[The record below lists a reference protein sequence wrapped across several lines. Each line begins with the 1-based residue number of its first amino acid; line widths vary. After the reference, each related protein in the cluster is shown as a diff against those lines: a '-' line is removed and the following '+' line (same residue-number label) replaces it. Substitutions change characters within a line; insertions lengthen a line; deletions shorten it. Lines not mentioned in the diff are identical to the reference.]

1 MHKRVPARALRL
13 GMYIHAPEGSWMD
26 YPDWKTQFLLT
37 DPVELEK
44 MKESGVAA
52 FVIDTSKGAD
62 MLPGDERVGRPGG
75 GFGRR
80 AVPIGACSAEEEF
93 GRAEAV
99 TKRAGKTVSEIL
111 KQARLGKVVDVA
123 QTVPVIED
131 ITTSIDRNAS
141 ALVSFVRLKAADEYT
156 YLHSVAVCALMINLG
171 RQLLFDESEIGELA
185 TAGLLMHIGK
195 TSLPVELLTKP
206 SSLTAQEMALV
217 RQHPIRGHQ
226 ILSQTRGGVSDVV
239 LDVCKHHHE
248 RIDGHGYPYG
258 LRGDAISLHARMA
271 AVCNVYDARTSNRPY
286 KQAEDPAEV
295 LSDMF
300 KAKDQFDESVLSAF
314 IRSIGIYPIGSL
326 VRLKSGRLAV
336 VVEQGEEDLTKPL
349 VRVFYSVTQR
359 VGIPYDDIDLARD
372 GGDEI
377 LSRER
382 PERWGFNGWD
392 RQWPQILRGSNLR
405 AA

>member
-1 MHKRVPARALRL
+1 MLKRVPARSLRL
-13 GMYIHAPEGSWMD
+13 GMFIHAPDGSWMD
-26 YPDWKTQFLLT
+26 HPEWKTQFLLT
-37 DPVELEK
+37 DEGELERLREGK
-44 MKESGVAA
+44 AV
-52 FVIDTSKGAD
+52 FIIDTDKGAD
-62 MLPGDERVGRPGG
+62 ALLGAAPRGG
-75 GFGRR
+75 GFGKRTTPV
-80 AVPIGACSAEEEF
+80 AACSTEEEF
-93 GRAEAV
+93 TRVEAI
-99 TKRAGKTVSEIL
+99 TKRASKSVGEIL
-111 KQARLGKVVDVA
+111 KQARLGKAVDVA

-131 ITTSIDRNAS
+131 LTSSIDRNAS

-171 RQLLFDESEIGELA
+171 RQLLFDESEIAELA
-185 TAGLLMHIGK
+185 TAGLLMHVGK
-195 TSLPVELLTKP
+195 TALPVELLTKP

-217 RQHPIRGHQ
+217 RQHPIRGHE
-226 ILSQTRGGVSDVV
+226 ILSRAKGVSEVV

-258 LRGDAISLHARMA
+258 LRGDAINLHARMA

-286 KQAEDPAEV
+286 KDAEEPAEV

-300 KAKDQFDESVLSAF
+300 RQKDQFDESVLSAF
-314 IRSIGIYPIGSL
+314 IRSVGIYPIGSL

-336 VVEQGEEDLTKPL
+336 VVEKNEEQLTRPL
-349 VRVFYSVTQR
+349 VRVFYSVVKR
-359 VGIPYDDIDLARD
+359 AGLPYQDIDLATD

-392 RQWPQILRGSNLR
+392 RLWPQILRGSNLQ

>member
-1 MHKRVPARALRL
+1 MLKRVSAKSLRL

-26 YPDWKTQFLLT
+26 HPDWKTQYLLT
-37 DPVELEK
+37 DPAELERMQAGK
-44 MKESGVAA
+44 AV
-52 FVIDTSKGAD
+52 FIIDTDKGAD
-62 MLPGDERVGRPGG
+62 ALLGSEPRRS
-75 GFGRR
+75 GFGKRTTPV
-80 AVPIGACSAEEEF
+80 AASSTQEEF
-93 GRAEAV
+93 GRAEAI
-99 TKRAGKTVSEIL
+99 TRRASKSVGEIL
-111 KQARLGKVVDVA
+111 KQARLGKAVDVA

-131 ITTSIDRNAS
+131 ISSSMDRNAS

-171 RQLLFDESEIGELA
+171 RQLLFDESEISELA

-195 TSLPVELLTKP
+195 TALPIELLTKP

-217 RQHPIRGHQ
+217 RQYPVRGHE
-226 ILSQTRGGVSDVV
+226 ILSRTKGVSEVV

-286 KQAEDPAEV
+286 RQAEEPAEV

-300 KAKDQFDESVLSAF
+300 KQKDQFDESVLSAF
-314 IRSIGIYPIGSL
+314 IRSVGIYPIGSL

-336 VVEQGEEDLTKPL
+336 VVEQNEENLTRPL
-349 VRVFYSVTQR
+349 VRVFYSAAKR
-359 VGIPYDDIDLARD
+359 AGLPYQDVDLATD

-382 PERWGFNGWD
+382 PERWGFNSWD
-392 RQWPQILRGSNLR
+392 RLWPQILRGSNLQ

>member
-1 MHKRVPARALRL
+1 MLKRVPAKSLRL

-26 YPDWKTQFLLT
+26 HPDWKTQYLLT
-37 DPVELEK
+37 DSVELERMQEGK
-44 MKESGVAA
+44 AV
-52 FVIDTSKGAD
+52 FIIDTDKGAD
-62 MLPGDERVGRPGG
+62 ALLGSEPRRG

-80 AVPIGACSAEEEF
+80 TTPVAACSTQEEF
-93 GRAEAV
+93 GRVEAI
-99 TKRAGKTVSEIL
+99 TKRASKSVGEIL
-111 KQARLGKVVDVA
+111 KQARLGKAVDLA

-131 ITTSIDRNAS
+131 ISSSMDRNAS

-171 RQLLFDESEIGELA
+171 RQLLFDESEISELG

-195 TSLPVELLTKP
+195 TALPVDLLTKP

-217 RQHPIRGHQ
+217 RQHPIRGHE
-226 ILSQTRGGVSDVV
+226 ILGRTKGVSEVV

-258 LRGDAISLHARMA
+258 LRGDSISLHARMA

-286 KQAEDPAEV
+286 KQAEEPAEV

-300 KAKDQFDESVLSAF
+300 KQKDQFDESVLSAF
-314 IRSIGIYPIGSL
+314 IRSVGIYPIGSL

-336 VVEQGEEDLTKPL
+336 VVEQNDEQLTRPV
-349 VRVFYSVTQR
+349 VRVFYSVVKR
-359 VGIPYDDIDLARD
+359 AGLPYQDIELATD

-392 RQWPQILRGSNLR
+392 RLWPQILRGSNLK

>member
-1 MHKRVPARALRL
+1 MLKRVPAKSLRL
-13 GMYIHAPEGSWMD
+13 GMFIHAPDGSWMD
-26 YPDWKTQFLLT
+26 HPDWKTQFLLT
-37 DPVELEK
+37 DPTELERLR
-44 MKESGVAA
+44 ESKAA
-52 FVIDTSKGAD
+52 FIIDTDKGAD
-62 MLPGDERVGRPGG
+62 ALLGAEPRPRVAPG

-80 AVPIGACSAEEEF
+80 AVPVGACTAQEEF
-93 GRAEAV
+93 GRAEAI
-99 TKRAGKTVSEIL
+99 TKRATKTVGEIL
-111 KQARLGKVVDVA
+111 KQARLGKAVDVA

-131 ITTSIDRNAS
+131 ISSSIDRNGS

-171 RQLLFDESEIGELA
+171 RQLLFDESEISELA
-185 TAGLLMHIGK
+185 TAGLLMHVGK
-195 TSLPVELLTKP
+195 TTLPTELLTKP
-206 SSLTAQEMALV
+206 SSLTPQEMALV
-217 RQHPIRGHQ
+217 RQYPIRGYD
-226 ILSQTRGGVSDVV
+226 ILSRAKGVSEVV

-286 KQAEDPAEV
+286 KQAEEPAEV

-300 KAKDQFDESVLSAF
+300 KQKDQFDESVLSAF
-314 IRSIGIYPIGSL
+314 IRSVGIYPIGSL

-336 VVEQGEEDLTKPL
+336 VVDQNEEDLTKPQ
-349 VRVFYSVTQR
+349 VRIFYSVTSR
-359 VGIPYDDIDLARD
+359 AGLPYQDIDLATD

-377 LSRER
+377 LSREK
-382 PERWGFNGWD
+382 PERWGFTGWD
-392 RQWPQILRGSNLR
+392 RLWGQILRGSNLQ

>member
-1 MHKRVPARALRL
+1 MLKRVPAKSLRL
-13 GMYIHAPEGSWMD
+13 GMFIHAPDGSWMD
-26 YPDWKTQFLLT
+26 HPEWKTQFLLT
-37 DPVELEK
+37 DEGELERLREGK
-44 MKESGVAA
+44 SI
-52 FVIDTSKGAD
+52 FIIDTDKGAD
-62 MLPGDERVGRPGG
+62 ALLGG
-75 GFGRR
+75 GPRRSGFGKRQ
-80 AVPIGACSAEEEF
+80 VPVAACSAEEEF
-93 GRAEAV
+93 SRVEAI
-99 TKRAGKTVSEIL
+99 TKRAGKSVGEIL
-111 KQARLGKVVDVA
+111 KQARLGKAVDVA
-123 QTVPVIED
+123 LTVPVIED
-131 ITTSIDRNAS
+131 LTSSIDRNAS
-141 ALVSFVRLKAADEYT
+141 ALVSFVRLKDADEYT

-185 TAGLLMHIGK
+185 TAGLLMHVGK
-195 TSLPVELLTKP
+195 TALPVELLTKP

-217 RQHPIRGHQ
+217 RQHPIRGYE
-226 ILSQTRGGVSDVV
+226 ILSRAKGVSDVV

-248 RIDGHGYPYG
+248 QIDGHGYPYG

-286 KQAEDPAEV
+286 KQAEEPAEV

-300 KAKDQFDESVLSAF
+300 KAKHQFDESVLSAF
-314 IRSIGIYPIGSL
+314 IRSVGIYPIGSL

-336 VVEQGEEDLTKPL
+336 VVEQNEENLTRPL
-349 VRVFYSVTQR
+349 VRVFYSAAKR
-359 VGIPYDDIDLARD
+359 AGLPYQDIDLATD

-392 RQWPQILRGSNLR
+392 RLWAQILRGHQLQ

>member
-1 MHKRVPARALRL
+1 MLKRVSAKSLRL

-26 YPDWKTQFLLT
+26 HPDWKTQYLLT
-37 DPVELEK
+37 DPAELERMQEGK
-44 MKESGVAA
+44 AV
-52 FVIDTSKGAD
+52 FIIDTDKGAD
-62 MLPGDERVGRPGG
+62 ALLGSEPRRA
-75 GFGRR
+75 GFGKRTTPV
-80 AVPIGACSAEEEF
+80 AACSTQEEF
-93 GRAEAV
+93 GRVEV
-99 TKRAGKTVSEIL
+99 ITRRASKSVGEIL
-111 KQARLGKVVDVA
+111 KQARLGKAVDVA

-131 ITTSIDRNAS
+131 ISSSMDRNAS

-171 RQLLFDESEIGELA
+171 RQLLFDESEISELA

-195 TSLPVELLTKP
+195 TALPIELLTKP
-206 SSLTAQEMALV
+206 SGLTTHEMALV
-217 RQHPIRGHQ
+217 RQYPVRGHE
-226 ILSQTRGGVSDVV
+226 ILSRTKGVSEVV

-248 RIDGHGYPYG
+248 RIDGHGYPFG

-286 KQAEDPAEV
+286 RQAEEPAEV

-300 KAKDQFDESVLSAF
+300 KATDHFDGSVLAAF
-314 IRSIGIYPIGSL
+314 IRSVGIYPTGSL

-336 VVEQGEEDLTKPL
+336 VVEQNEEQLTRPL
-349 VRVFYSVTQR
+349 VRVFYSVVKR
-359 VGIPYDDIDLARD
+359 AGLPYQDIELATD

-382 PERWGFNGWD
+382 PERWGFSGWD
-392 RQWPQILRGSNLR
+392 RLWPQILRGSNLQ